1 MARKKGRSTF
11 VNQVSKESIK
21 EQKIKDKEVEQLKKR
36 YQKELEKQQ
45 KEDYINSRYKEVS
58 KLNLSINNEIDELKN
73 LILNGINEYK
83 PIPIDTFIKKDI
95 QEFTI
100 PKELNIKYEKPN
112 KPIIRKANIFE
123 ILFKSYRL
131 KYNSYVD
138 ELERRY
144 DREYKLYEK
153 NEVNRKNEI
162 KNLKKSYEL
171 KLNEI
176 IAIKKDLY
184 INGDVGMITSYKR
197 ELLNNSKYPF
207 KLNKKI
213 NIGYCKYTKNLLI
226 DYLLPKKDIVQSINK
241 YKYMPKLDEIREVQ
255 RKNKDINSIYN
266 EVIYSIVLRSMD
278 EVFKSDIYGNI
289 KSIIFNGYIEDIDLS
304 TGQDIKPYIISSM
317 IEKQDFRKIDLKR
330 VDKLICLKDAMQS
343 RINLNS
349 NLELKSIVPIYN
361 YDYVNN
367 SIISSEN
374 INLLEINPYEL
385 ERLVTILFRNM
396 GYNVEETK
404 KSHDGGIDCFL
415 NYNDPIIGGKVIGQV
430 KRYKNNIDIPKL
442 REFES
447 VLRNSDAMKG
457 LFISTSNFSPQ
468 CEKFALENNITLIN
482 GCTLLKY
489 FNEYGINSYIQDK
502 F

>member
-138 ELERRY
+138 ELERIY

-184 INGDVGMITSYKR
+184 INGDV
-197 ELLNNSKYPF
+197 
-207 KLNKKI
+207 
-213 NIGYCKYTKNLLI
+213 
-226 DYLLPKKDIVQSINK
+226 
-241 YKYMPKLDEIREVQ
+241 
-255 RKNKDINSIYN
+255 
-266 EVIYSIVLRSMD
+266 
-278 EVFKSDIYGNI
+278 
-289 KSIIFNGYIEDIDLS
+289 
-304 TGQDIKPYIISSM
+304 
-317 IEKQDFRKIDLKR
+317 
-330 VDKLICLKDAMQS
+330 
-343 RINLNS
+343 
-349 NLELKSIVPIYN
+349 
-361 YDYVNN
+361 
-367 SIISSEN
+367 
-374 INLLEINPYEL
+374 
-385 ERLVTILFRNM
+385 
-396 GYNVEETK
+396 
-404 KSHDGGIDCFL
+404 
-415 NYNDPIIGGKVIGQV
+415 
-430 KRYKNNIDIPKL
+430 
-442 REFES
+442 
-447 VLRNSDAMKG
+447 
-457 LFISTSNFSPQ
+457 
-468 CEKFALENNITLIN
+468 
-482 GCTLLKY
+482 
-489 FNEYGINSYIQDK
+489 
-502 F
+502 

>member
-1 MARKKGRSTF
+1 MARKKGISTF

-21 EQKIKDKEVEQLKKR
+21 EQKIKDKEVEKLKKR

-123 ILFKSYRL
+123 ILFKPYRL

-289 KSIIFNGYIEDIDLS
+289 KSIVFNGYIEDIDLS
-304 TGQDIKPYIISSM
+304 TGQDIKSYIISSM
-317 IEKQDFRKIDLKR
+317 IEKQDFRKIDLK
-330 VDKLICLKDAMQS
+330 
-343 RINLNS
+343 
-349 NLELKSIVPIYN
+349 
-361 YDYVNN
+361 
-367 SIISSEN
+367 
-374 INLLEINPYEL
+374 
-385 ERLVTILFRNM
+385 
-396 GYNVEETK
+396 
-404 KSHDGGIDCFL
+404 
-415 NYNDPIIGGKVIGQV
+415 
-430 KRYKNNIDIPKL
+430 
-442 REFES
+442 
-447 VLRNSDAMKG
+447 KG
-457 LFISTSNFSPQ
+457 R
-468 CEKFALENNITLIN
+468 
-482 GCTLLKY
+482 
-489 FNEYGINSYIQDK
+489 
-502 F
+502 

>member
-21 EQKIKDKEVEQLKKR
+21 EQKIKDKEVEKLKKR

-255 RKNKDINSIYN
+255 RKNK
-266 EVIYSIVLRSMD
+266 
-278 EVFKSDIYGNI
+278 
-289 KSIIFNGYIEDIDLS
+289 
-304 TGQDIKPYIISSM
+304 
-317 IEKQDFRKIDLKR
+317 
-330 VDKLICLKDAMQS
+330 
-343 RINLNS
+343 
-349 NLELKSIVPIYN
+349 
-361 YDYVNN
+361 
-367 SIISSEN
+367 
-374 INLLEINPYEL
+374 
-385 ERLVTILFRNM
+385 
-396 GYNVEETK
+396 
-404 KSHDGGIDCFL
+404 
-415 NYNDPIIGGKVIGQV
+415 
-430 KRYKNNIDIPKL
+430 
-442 REFES
+442 
-447 VLRNSDAMKG
+447 
-457 LFISTSNFSPQ
+457 
-468 CEKFALENNITLIN
+468 
-482 GCTLLKY
+482 
-489 FNEYGINSYIQDK
+489 
-502 F
+502 

>member
-1 MARKKGRSTF
+1 MARKKGISTF
-11 VNQVSKESIK
+11 VNQVSKELIK
-21 EQKIKDKEVEQLKKR
+21 EQRIKDKEVEQLKKR

-58 KLNLSINNEIDELKN
+58 KLNLSINNEIYELKN

-95 QEFTI
+95 QEFII

-131 KYNSYVD
+131 KYHSYVD
-138 ELERRY
+138 ELERKY
-144 DREYKLYEK
+144 DKEYKLYKK

-171 KLNEI
+171 KLSEI

-184 INGDVGMITSYKR
+184 INGDVGMITSYKK

-207 KLNKKI
+207 EFKKNI

-289 KSIIFNGYIEDIDLS
+289 KSIVFNGYIEDIDLS

-330 VDKLICLKDAMQS
+330 IDKLTCLKDAMQS
-343 RINLNS
+343 RISLNS
-349 NLELKSIVPIYN
+349 NLEFKSIVPIYN